1 MKILLNKI
9 SRIKYGEIEIITPE
23 KKKYKF
29 SGETKEPKAYLEIKS
44 YKSIKKILN
53 NGSLGFAESYLEGY
67 INTNNLKSLM
77 IFFLKN
83 EKYLNFI
90 FKKNIFVRF
99 INSIKKKWNEN
110 TILQNKKNISYHY
123 DLGNDFFKHWLDKN
137 LTYSS
142 GIYKKKQSNLEE
154 AQINKIEKI
163 CKLLK
168 LKPNHNVLEIGCGW
182 GSFAIY
188 AAKKYKCKITCI
200 TLSEKQYQYVKKKVN
215 SLNLNE
221 RIKVELIDYRNLKGK
236 FDRIVSIEMFEA
248 VGEKYWDIYFKKV
261 KELLKTNGL
270 AAFQIIT
277 INNKRFYNYKKN
289 NLDFIQK
296 YIFPGGMLPSKE
308 ILQDIILR
316 NGLLQTSING
326 FANDYSKTLREW
338 YKRFKKS
345 WTFIEPLGFD
355 EKFKRMWEY
364 YLNYCETGFE
374 FGTLDLVQISIKN
387 KK

>member
-99 INSIKKKWNEN
+99 INSIKKKLNEN

-142 GIYKKKQSNLEE
+142 GIYKKKKNNLEE

-221 RIKVELIDYRNLKGK
+221 KIKVELVDYRNLKGK

-374 FGTLDLVQISIKN
+374 FGTLDLIQISIKN